1 MSVGAGIIP
10 LQQNER
16 KTKMGRMKELYT
28 QILECETCNG
38 QGWQFFGNE
47 TDYDVEAC
55 DCNPLGFFQENK

>member
-1 MSVGAGIIP
+1 MS
-10 LQQNER
+10 
-16 KTKMGRMKELYT
+16 RMKELYT
-28 QILECETCNG
+28 QILECENCNG

>member
-28 QILECETCNG
+28 QILECENCNG